1 MRVRQYVYFALKSET
16 MTAAEIA
23 TRIGL
28 EPDETMVRGSRT
40 AEPPRPV
47 VHAWKV
53 ACHGPG
59 MTLDEMIAHLVDR
72 VEPFS
77 EAIGRLAR
85 ELDQGRGDDGS
96 CAVLQVV
103 RYLDDEDGEEE
114 DLRPPHQGFEK
125 IAGQHQLLGWHL
137 DRRVLQFLVAT
148 RAELDVDEYG

>member
-1 MRVRQYVYFALKSET
+1 
-16 MTAAEIA
+16 
-23 TRIGL
+23 
-28 EPDETMVRGSRT
+28 
-40 AEPPRPV
+40 
-47 VHAWKV
+47 
-53 ACHGPG
+53 

>member
-1 MRVRQYVYFALKSET
+1 MRVRQYVYFALKTET
-16 MTAAEIA
+16 RKATEITA
-23 TRIGL
+23 RIGL
-28 EPDETMVRGSRT
+28 EPDETTVRGSRT

-47 VHAWKV
+47 AHAWKIV
-53 ACHGPG
+53 CREPG
-59 MTLDEMIAHLVDR
+59 LTIDEMIAHVVDR

-77 EAIGRLAR
+77 QAVGQLAE
-85 ELDQGRGDDGS
+85 ELNQDQGDDGS

-114 DLRPPHQGFEK
+114 DLCSPQQGFEK

-137 DRRVLQFLVAT
+137 DRRVLQFLIST